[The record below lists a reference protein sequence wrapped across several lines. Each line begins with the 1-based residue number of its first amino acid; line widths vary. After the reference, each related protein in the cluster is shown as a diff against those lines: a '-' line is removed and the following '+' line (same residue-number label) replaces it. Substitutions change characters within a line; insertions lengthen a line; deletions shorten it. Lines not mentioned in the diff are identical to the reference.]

1 MNVLA
6 HLFLAAP
13 HEGLMIGNFI
23 GDHVKGR
30 QLAQYPAP
38 VALGVRHHR
47 AIDAFTDQHP
57 LVRQSAARL
66 QPRYRRYAAVLVD
79 IFYDHF
85 LARHWAEFSAVPLRQ
100 FADQAYTLLLAHEP
114 MMPAQAQRFL
124 GYARQY
130 DILVNYAQPAAI
142 TRVLQGMSRRAQ
154 FVSGMEHATEELLHY
169 QAEFQ
174 AEFQA
179 FFPELQAF
187 AADFLTNQ

>member
-1 MNVLA
+1 
-6 HLFLAAP
+6 
-13 HEGLMIGNFI
+13 MIGNFI

-30 QLAQYPAP
+30 QLDQYPAP
-38 VALGVRHHR
+38 VALGVRQHR
-47 AIDAFTDQHP
+47 AIDSFTDQHP

-85 LARHWAEFSAVPLRQ
+85 LARLWLEYSAEPLRQ
-100 FADQAYTLLLAHEP
+100 FADQAYALLLAHEP

-142 TRVLQGMSRRAQ
+142 ARVLQGMSHRAN
-154 FVSGMEHATEELLHY
+154 FASGMEHATEELQRY
-169 QAEFQ
+169 EAEFQ
-174 AEFQA
+174 AEFRT
-179 FFPELQAF
+179 FFPDLQAF
-187 AADFLTNQ
+187 AASFVTGPSNNSL